1 MKIKNLRTKSK
12 LRSLATKGVTSVA
25 LHDFNS
31 VEEINEFARNVKSEF
46 ESENKKFDQLKKVL
60 AVTHRIITATITR
73 LRTKSTDAPKK
84 SEDLKTE
91 FVKPNMDKLKSA
103 FEVVDKYQDKIDSL
117 DNVINVLNLE
127 FKGERGTPASLK
139 QLKELRGTIKK
150 KLDLAYK
157 FLSDLAKNHE
167 PKSFRT
173 LVDSVTNVI
182 LETYSGNYGGVKH
195 IVYMTPQTIKDNDN
209 LLISHYVEFKDFEGD
224 DFTHPSYYLVIN
236 GLVNLKSAS
245 INYYV
250 NTLQSFSQ
258 PGRAGLGVAVND
270 AKDAKQQALI
280 MLDLAGFSSLVDRV
294 AIPTSKE
301 KLDRIN
307 WSTPSDWLKKGGIKL
322 IDHDIITVEFTNKV
336 NDSNIQDAMNHFI
349 TDLKTSIIPNN
360 FRMQVKKRKYKSG
373 KNYVADFIFVLPDAH
388 QRKEI
393 RFDAT
398 KVNTLKDMFG
408 ISDKQAG
415 EMIKHFNSM

>member
-1 MKIKNLRTKSK
+1 MKIKNLRTKK
-12 LRSLATKGVTSVA
+12 TLRILATKSVTSVA

-46 ESENKKFDQLKKVL
+46 ELENKKFDQLKKVL
-60 AVTHRIITATITR
+60 AVSQRLTSSITK

-84 SEDLKTE
+84 SQDLKTE

-139 QLKELRGTIKK
+139 QLKDLRGLIKK
-150 KLDLAYK
+150 KLDTAYK

-173 LVDSVTNVI
+173 LVDSVTDIV
-182 LETYSGNYGGVKH
+182 LETYRGQYSTPKH
-195 IVYMTPQTIKDNDN
+195 IVYMTPQTVKGEDN

-224 DFTHPSYYLVIN
+224 DFTHPTYYLVIN
-236 GLVNLKSAS
+236 GVVNLKSAS

-258 PGRAGLGVAVND
+258 PGRAGLGVSVND
-270 AKDAKQQALI
+270 TKDAKQQALI

-294 AIPTSKE
+294 AIPTDKE

-307 WSTPSDWLKKGGIKL
+307 WSVPKEWIKKNGIVL
-322 IDHDIITVEFTNKV
+322 TDHDIITVAFTDKV
-336 NDSNIQDAMNHFI
+336 TDKNIQDALNHFI
-349 TDLKTSIIPNN
+349 IDLKTAIIPSN
-360 FRMQVKKRKYKSG
+360 FRMQVKNRKYKIG
-373 KNYVADFIFVLPDAH
+373 KTYVADFIFALPDAH

-393 RFDAT
+393 RLDAT
-398 KVNTLKDMFG
+398 KVNALKNMFG

-415 EMIKHFNSM
+415 ELIKHFNSM